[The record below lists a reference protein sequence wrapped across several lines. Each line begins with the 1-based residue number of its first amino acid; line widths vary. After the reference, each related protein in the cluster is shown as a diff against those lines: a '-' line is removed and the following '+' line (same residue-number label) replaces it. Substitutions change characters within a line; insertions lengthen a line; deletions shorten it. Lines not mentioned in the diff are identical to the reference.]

1 MSLVIK
7 SKPQQTNLLGL
18 KVKLLASA
26 ERQQGSEPGYWVM
39 YWLTI
44 GWVMSKVPCSM

>member
-7 SKPQQTNLLGL
+7 IKPQQTNLLGL

-26 ERQQGSEPGYWVM
+26 ERQRGSETGYWVM
-39 YWLTI
+39 YWLTT
-44 GWVMSKVPCSM
+44 G

>member
-7 SKPQQTNLLGL
+7 MRPQQTILLGL

-26 ERQQGSEPGYWVM
+26 ERQQGRETGYCVM